1 MALIQYAEM
10 ENIINGIVAAV
21 SAKAAELNLKDGALA
36 ICYNSTMAFSE
47 GCSPVAFDG
56 MKYGEDRMRI
66 YRLSKD
72 GSHIIRD
79 EDGKETYQTFGIVG
93 MKIAAA
99 AKVFHKTNG
108 RCILSSEAD
117 ENDNIPGRIN
127 WGGCV
132 LYPICYNHNHTQD
145 FCAKIYVAVSG
156 GTSEEDEECAWAAL
170 EPIRKGLLGC
180 YPNIPSR
187 YNK

>member
-10 ENIINGIVAAV
+10 ENIINGIVTAV

-108 RCILSSEAD
+108 RCILSSEA
-117 ENDNIPGRIN
+117 
-127 WGGCV
+127 CV
-132 LYPICYNHNHTQD
+132 LYHS
-145 FCAKIYVAVSG
+145 AKTRFTFFEISSG
-156 GTSEEDEECAWAAL
+156 D
-170 EPIRKGLLGC
+170 
-180 YPNIPSR
+180 IP
-187 YNK
+187 